1 MLGLTKMKKKVSI
14 IALFISVFL
23 STNYIKAQQIELVDY
38 VLYPCE
44 ESHYIDYY
52 YFQERVIEKSLSSDT
67 LRLLVATIMNCGS
80 GDVAYIS
87 VSEDTIHLYSDF
99 PDSIPNIDDKGDTIS
114 WGEPESYDC
123 TCCFT
128 LEYIIKGISHNQYVV
143 TINDKVIEQLPNK
156 YVFPLIND
164 FGDTTVFIDKEGYF
178 HRRNYNSLGKL
189 YSEIKENSEYSN
201 NKLYYKNGQL
211 WIEEE
216 FDKVNGIGKTW
227 EYSKSGKLIK

>member
-1 MLGLTKMKKKVSI
+1 MKMKVSI

-23 STNYIKAQQIELVDY
+23 STNYVEAQQIELVDY
-38 VLYPCE
+38 IKYPCG

-52 YFQERVIEKSLSSDT
+52 YFQERIIENSFISDT
-67 LRLLVATIMNCGS
+67 LTLLIATTMNCGS

-114 WGEPESYDC
+114 WGEAESYDC

-128 LEYIIKGISHNQYVV
+128 LEYKIKGISHNHYVV
-143 TINDKVIEQLPNK
+143 SINDKVIEKLPNK
-156 YVFPLIND
+156 YILPLIND
-164 FGDTTVFIDKEGYF
+164 SGDTTVFIDKEGFF
-178 HRRNYNSLGKL
+178 HKKTYDLLGKL
-189 YSEIKENSEYSN
+189 RLERKENSEYWN
-201 NKLYYKNGQL
+201 TKFYYKNGQL
-211 WIEEE
+211 RREEE